1 MNEPIPSTVQEVV
14 DLFVSELASLKF
26 GDLEPA
32 GLAQTCEEVKSLAA
46 DVARTEIEL
55 ENARARLADKRD
67 ALLQQAQ
74 RAHAYARVYAESRP
88 ELASRLE
95 RITLP
100 RSLRRN
106 SKGESALLF
115 AEPSDAREAP
125 APTRRRRAPR
135 EVDSQVA
142 SRDDVGGPAA
152 VASG

>member
-1 MNEPIPSTVQEVV
+1 MNEPIPSAVQEVV

-32 GLAQTCEEVKSLAA
+32 GLAQTCDEVKSLAA
-46 DVARTEIEL
+46 DVARTEVEL
-55 ENARARLADKRD
+55 DNARAQLADKRE
-67 ALLQQAQ
+67 ALLQQTQ
-74 RAHAYARVYAESRP
+74 RALAYARVYAESRP

-100 RSLRRN
+100 RSMRRN

-115 AEPSDAREAP
+115 AEPSDARETP
-125 APTRRRRAPR
+125 APTRRRKAPR
-135 EVDSQVA
+135 EVDPQVA
-142 SRDDVGGPAA
+142 SSDEAGGRAA

>member
-1 MNEPIPSTVQEVV
+1 MNDPIPSTVQEVV
-14 DLFVSELASLKF
+14 DLFISELASLKF
-26 GDLEPA
+26 GDLEPS

-55 ENARARLADKRD
+55 ENARARLAEKRD

-74 RAHAYARVYAESRP
+74 RALAYARVYAESRP

-106 SKGESALLF
+106 SKAESTLS
-115 AEPSDAREAP
+115 AEPSSAREATT
-125 APTRRRRAPR
+125 PTARRRARR
-135 EVDSQVA
+135 ERDAGVA
-142 SRDDVGGPAA
+142 SNDDVGGSAA
-152 VASG
+152 AASG